1 MIALDSNIE
10 GMRLGVVRHFF
21 TQDSAISA
29 AAMRAIEVALDVLRE
44 LGCAVR
50 DVQLPPLADWMASGF
65 LILLAEAFALHEHW
79 LKTRPERY
87 GASFRD
93 AVMLGATIS
102 GADYLQAVRQRAE
115 LIAAMNEVMKDCD
128 ILVSAV
134 QPGEAPRL
142 DAVRKWGLFERP
154 SYALPFN
161 LTGQPAL
168 SLCCGFGDERLPL
181 AIQLAARPFD
191 EFTLLRVG
199 HAYETA
205 TAWRDRHPVAC

>member
-1 MIALDSNIE
+1 M
-10 GMRLGVVRHFF
+10 
-21 TQDSAISA
+21 
-29 AAMRAIEVALDVLRE
+29 
-44 LGCAVR
+44 LGCVVR

-79 LKTRPERY
+79 LRTRPERY
-87 GASFRD
+87 GAAFRD
-93 AVMLGATIS
+93 AMMLGATIS
-102 GADYLQAVRQRAE
+102 SADYLQAVRRRAE
-115 LIAAMNEVMKDCD
+115 LVAAMTEVMKDCD
-128 ILVSAV
+128 LLVSAV

-142 DAVRKWGLFERP
+142 EAVRKWGLFERP

-168 SLCCGFGDERLPL
+168 SLCCGFGDEGLPL

-191 EFTLLRVG
+191 ELTLLRVG

-205 TAWRDRHPVAC
+205 TTWRDRRPVVT